1 MNAYNLIPFTSS
13 VGLSDSSCLIIYEVK
28 IDGFISRKIKKPDEN
43 KYQFRVHVYDSFYT
57 SEYSRIEVTKE
68 IFTFKLRVDQRIFD
82 KLVTLHT
89 SKLLVDNI
97 TVVELNQKSG
107 VLKRPIIDYR
117 FFF

>member
-1 MNAYNLIPFTSS
+1 MNAYNLVPFTSS

-28 IDGFISRKIKKPDEN
+28 IDRFISRKIKKPDEN
-43 KYQFRVHVYDSFYT
+43 KYQFRVHVYDSTYK
-57 SEYSRIEVTKE
+57 SEYSRIEVTKG
-68 IFTFKLRVDQRIFD
+68 IFTFKLSVDARIFD

-97 TVVELNQKSG
+97 TLMELNQLNG
-107 VLKRPIIDYR
+107 FLKRPIINYR